1 MSEFTLEISDI
12 NYIIDIETSTEDNT
26 ENLEIT
32 TTNTDTI
39 EITTGFAATIV
50 YASDVI
56 GLDNYL
62 ANFIDSYNIDCG
74 TP

>member
-1 MSEFTLEISDI
+1 MSDFS
-12 NYIIDIETSTEDNT
+12 IDIFDYNQIVEIEVSTEDNT

-32 TTNTDTI
+32 SSVIDTV
-39 EITTGFAATIV
+39 EISTGFAANIV
-50 YASDVI
+50 YASDIV

-62 ANFIDSYNIDCG
+62 ANFIDNYEIDCG

>member
-1 MSEFTLEISDI
+1 MSDFTLEIFDTTNTI
-12 NYIIDIETSTEDNT
+12 EIETSTEDNT
-26 ENLEIT
+26 DNIEIT
-32 TTNTDTI
+32 TTNADSV
-39 EITTGFAATIV
+39 EITTGFAATVV
-50 YASDVI
+50 YASDIV

>member
-1 MSEFTLEISDI
+1 MSDFS
-12 NYIIDIETSTEDNT
+12 IDIFDYNQIVEIEVSTEDNT

-32 TTNTDTI
+32 SSVIDTV
-39 EITTGFAATIV
+39 EISTGFAATIV
-50 YASDVI
+50 YASDIV

-62 ANFIDSYNIDCG
+62 ANFIDNYEIDCG

>member
-1 MSEFTLEISDI
+1 MSDFTLEIFDTTNTI
-12 NYIIDIETSTEDNT
+12 EIETSTEDNT
-26 ENLEIT
+26 DNIEIT
-32 TTNTDTI
+32 TTNADSV

-50 YASDVI
+50 YASDIV

-62 ANFIDSYNIDCG
+62 SNFIDSYNIDCG